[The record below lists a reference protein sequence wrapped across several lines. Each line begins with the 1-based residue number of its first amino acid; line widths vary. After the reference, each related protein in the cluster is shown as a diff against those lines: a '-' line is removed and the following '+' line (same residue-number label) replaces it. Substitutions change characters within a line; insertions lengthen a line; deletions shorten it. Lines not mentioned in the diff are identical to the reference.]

1 MEVIKWGPYFPF
13 ILATLSI
20 AELVKGKVTTTEAGN
35 CASTGEICHVL
46 GKEELKNNNQ
56 KKCCDKACSL

>member
-1 MEVIKWGPYFPF
+1 MEVIKWGPYFQL
-13 ILATLSI
+13 ILSTLSI
-20 AELVKGKVTTTEAGN
+20 AEGKVTTTEAGN